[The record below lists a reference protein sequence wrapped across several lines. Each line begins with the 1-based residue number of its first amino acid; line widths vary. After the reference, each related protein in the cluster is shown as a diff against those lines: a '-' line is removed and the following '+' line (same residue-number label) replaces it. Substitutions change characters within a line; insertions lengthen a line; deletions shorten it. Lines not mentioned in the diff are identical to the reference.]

1 MVLEV
6 VVLLVGC
13 GNIGC
18 IIVVQVEL
26 VVVVLLDGCGIGVNG
41 GFICY
46 GVCSSG
52 CGIAVGSC
60 GSNADNGGV
69 VMVLVSRGN
78 GGYGSSYF
86 GSGGGHYGVAN
97 GSCGSIVCCSCG
109 RDGDCGEKGGSGGV
123 SSNGDGGN
131 SGLW

>member
-1 MVLEV
+1 M

-13 GNIGC
+13 GNSGC

-26 VVVVLLDGCGIGVNG
+26 LVVVLLGGCGIGVNG
-41 GFICY
+41 GCICY
-46 GVCSSG
+46 GSHSSG
-52 CGIAVGSC
+52 CGVAVGSC

-69 VMVLVSRGN
+69 VMVLVGSGY
-78 GGYGSSYF
+78 GGYCGSDF
-86 GSGGGHYGVAN
+86 GSGGGHYGVVD
-97 GSCGSIVCCSCG
+97 GSCGSVVCCSCG
-109 RDGDCGEKGGSGGV
+109 RDGDCSEKCGSGGV